1 MNLLVNLKEKKKLF
15 FKRQNIIYL
24 LVIFIIFLFDRLTKL
39 NIVNNY
45 NETSYFFND
54 YINLNLVWNTGV
66 GFGLLSSTSNFIYNI
81 ITGFIGFI
89 ILILLYFTI
98 TSNSTEKIIFSIIIG
113 GASGNF
119 YDRIFF
125 SAVPDFIDLHYKNF
139 HWFTFNVADIFIT
152 LGLIALIIYSSPK
165 RKDEK
170 N

>member
-1 MNLLVNLKEKKKLF
+1 MNFLVNLKEKKKLIF
-15 FKRQNIIYL
+15 RRQNIFYL
-24 LVIFIIFLFDRLTKL
+24 LIIFIIFFFDRITKL
-39 NIVNNY
+39 NIINNY
-45 NETSYFFND
+45 NEAFYYFND
-54 YINLNLVWNTGV
+54 FINLNLIWNTGV
-66 GFGLLSSTSNFIYNI
+66 GFGLLNSTSNFIYNI
-81 ITGFIGFI
+81 ITCFIGLV
-89 ILILLYFTI
+89 ILILFYFI
-98 TSNSTEKIIFSIIIG
+98 IISNSTEKIIYSLIIG
-113 GASGNF
+113 GALGNF

>member
-1 MNLLVNLKEKKKLF
+1 MNLFANLKEKKKLF
-15 FKRQNIIYL
+15 FKRQNIVYL
-24 LVIFIIFLFDRLTKL
+24 LLIFIIFFFDRITKL

-81 ITGFIGFI
+81 ITGFIGLI

-98 TSNSTEKIIFSIIIG
+98 TSNSKEKIIFSIIIG
-113 GASGNF
+113 GAFGNF
-119 YDRIFF
+119 YDRIIFN
-125 SAVPDFIDLHYKNF
+125 AVPDFIDLHYKNF

>member
-1 MNLLVNLKEKKKLF
+1 MNFLINLKEKKKLF

>member
-1 MNLLVNLKEKKKLF
+1 MNFLINLKEKKKLF

-152 LGLIALIIYSSPK
+152 VGLIALIIYSSPK